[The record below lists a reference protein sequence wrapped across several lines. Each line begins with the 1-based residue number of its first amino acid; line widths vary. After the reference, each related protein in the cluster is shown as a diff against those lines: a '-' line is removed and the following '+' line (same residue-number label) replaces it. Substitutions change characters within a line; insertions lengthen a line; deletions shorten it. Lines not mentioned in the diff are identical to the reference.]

1 MKKYFLLII
10 NLICFNIYSQNLK
23 NYVGEYKSG
32 FANYQYFENEN
43 YERVFEG
50 NFKYTKDKNLEIK
63 GIFKNNLKVGVWKY
77 TKNYKLKDEE
87 LSIFVNGNYIDDRKN
102 GVWTFNRF
110 YSYKG
115 KIENQKISIN
125 LKNDTIIGKIKTP
138 NLLGEFD
145 NNGKFI
151 GKWNLKESGYE
162 YIAEFES
169 NVLTKFI
176 YREISNDGKVL
187 YKYTPSLDTLKVD
200 KLKNYN
206 WNEKISK
213 IEYNKLNLVH
223 RGALIDN
230 SDDLSLDHFDNF
242 IEKLKAD
249 IYRFQFI
256 NIFVQLEEVK
266 IKNPELIIVAKN
278 EK

>member
-1 MKKYFLLII
+1 M
-10 NLICFNIYSQNLK
+10 
-23 NYVGEYKSG
+23 
-32 FANYQYFENEN
+32 
-43 YERVFEG
+43 
-50 NFKYTKDKNLEIK
+50 
-63 GIFKNNLKVGVWKY
+63 
-77 TKNYKLKDEE
+77 
-87 LSIFVNGNYIDDRKN
+87 
-102 GVWTFNRF
+102 
-110 YSYKG
+110 
-115 KIENQKISIN
+115 
-125 LKNDTIIGKIKTP
+125 
-138 NLLGEFD
+138 
-145 NNGKFI
+145 
-151 GKWNLKESGYE
+151 KESGYE

-187 YKYTPSLDTLKVD
+187 YKYTPNLDTLKVE